1 MLLLPM
7 ALLSLLSAPRPLLP
21 TTARARPV
29 ALSAATWD
37 ELEAQLPSSLA
48 PEPLIIDSALVH
60 DRVNMHAIPRA
71 RRLAPASCEPRV
83 PEAQG
88 RLPRRASLEPL
99 ARACVSRGAP
109 PPALPPA
116 PPRLHRTPPCVT
128 HHARCPHTR
137 LRLVHGRVPTP
148 GAREAHAHGRRPRAL
163 PRAQWLVPV
172 IGGLGLGLGL
182 S

>member
-1 MLLLPM
+1 MLVLPT
-7 ALLSLLSAPRPLLP
+7 ALLSLLSAPHPLLP

-29 ALSAATWD
+29 ALSVATWD

-88 RLPRRASLEPL
+88 RLPRRARVANRGASRRCRQRRL
-99 ARACVSRGAP
+99 ASPTMHAAHTRACGWYMVASQ
-109 PPALPPA
+109 
-116 PPRLHRTPPCVT
+116 HQ
-128 HHARCPHTR
+128 
-137 LRLVHGRVPTP
+137 
-148 GAREAHAHGRRPRAL
+148 ARERPTL
-163 PRAQWLVPV
+163 TD
-172 IGGLGLGLGL
+172 GGLVLYRERNGWCPY
-182 S
+182 SERVWSA